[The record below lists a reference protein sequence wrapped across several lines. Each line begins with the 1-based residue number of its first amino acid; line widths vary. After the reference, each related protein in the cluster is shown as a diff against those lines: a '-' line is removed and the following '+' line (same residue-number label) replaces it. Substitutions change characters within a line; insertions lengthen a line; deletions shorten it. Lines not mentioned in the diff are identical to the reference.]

1 METFMRRSIV
11 IGVAAVALLLSAV
24 SCSTYRHCQWRTGDP
39 SVVDQQSQYSLSFIE
54 SDDEGW
60 FWDRRQVDDAMA
72 VIKAKAAERD
82 TIVVMFVH
90 GWHHSAECCD
100 GNVEGFRH
108 TLSNLQ
114 KLSPNF
120 NIVGLYIGW
129 RGRSLPGWLDY
140 LTFWGRKGAAERIGQ
155 NDLKEFMARLQQVFV
170 QHRPDARRPSGSQ
183 AEALA
188 QEPERNFLG
197 LVSIGHS
204 FGGQVLLK
212 SVMGTLEDQLQRL
225 NPNPA
230 YLRDA
235 QPGTPAPDRESI
247 VTGFGDLIILINPAA
262 EASQYHRLH
271 VLSRGLDYSQLQT
284 PVMLTVSAENDTS
297 RHKLFTL
304 GRMLGEIFTGKPR
317 KENQVE
323 RDVERR
329 ALGVY
334 PGHVTHQLVPVDSSV
349 ELVAKTIEGDARQC
363 KHSKACKSDW
373 YEWSKEPT
381 VRRPNSVNSR
391 DPRLPTFDFS
401 KDVVFSNIEL
411 SKLADTTGGYATPLD
426 YQPFIVARASKKI
439 IDDHSG
445 FFTEPFVRFLVPY
458 IAYIERKSQL
468 NIRVKQ
474 QRREDEM
481 RTIEQSRPG
490 AAAQ

>member
-1 METFMRRSIV
+1 MRRFWV
-11 IGVAAVALLLSAV
+11 MGVTAVVLLFSVV
-24 SCSTYRHCQWRTGDP
+24 SCSTYRHCQWRTGDQ
-39 SVVDQQSQYSLSFIE
+39 SVLDKSAEYSLRFIE
-54 SDDEGW
+54 ADDEGW
-60 FWDRRQVDDAMA
+60 FWDRRQVDDAMTL
-72 VIKAKAAERD
+72 IKAKAAERD

-100 GNVEGFRH
+100 GNVEGFRN

-170 QHRPDARRPSGSQ
+170 QYRPDARRPRGSQ
-183 AEALA
+183 AEALP
-188 QEPERNFLG
+188 QEAEQNFLG

-225 NPNPA
+225 NSNPA

-235 QPGTPAPDRESI
+235 QPGTPTADRKSI
-247 VTGFGDLIILINPAA
+247 VTGFGDLIVLINPAA

-271 VLSRGLDYSQLQT
+271 FLSRGLEYSRLQT
-284 PVMLTVSAENDTS
+284 PVMLTVSAENDTA

-304 GRMLGEIFTGKPR
+304 GRMLGEFFSGKPR
-317 KENQVE
+317 KENEVE

-334 PGHVTHQLVPVDSSV
+334 PGHITHQLVPVDPNV
-349 ELVAKTIEGDARQC
+349 ELVSKTIEGDARQC
-363 KHSKACKSDW
+363 KNSKACKSDW
-373 YEWSKEPT
+373 YEWSKPPA
-381 VRRPNSVNSR
+381 VSKPNSVSSR
-391 DPRLPTFDFS
+391 DPRLASFDFS
-401 KDVVFSNIEL
+401 KEVVFSNVEL
-411 SKLADTTGGYATPLD
+411 SKLADTTGGYAQPLE
-426 YQPFIVARASKKI
+426 YQPFIVAQASKKI

-445 FFTEPFVRFLVPY
+445 IFTDPFVRFLVPY

-468 NIRVKQ
+468 NVREKR
-474 QRREDEM
+474 QRREEEM
-481 RTIEQSRPG
+481 RTIEKSRPG